1 MSLTSLSPILSVIKR
16 NTLLK
21 TKQNTVTKET
31 LTGQAVGRFGILE
44 GIWKKFHNNNVNN
57 WFRFKF
63 NRTTETCS
71 TFANNRESSM
81 SSAQMKVLCRHLR
94 TFKLS
99 FSSTWRPVRLAFNH
113 GRIVKRTIRTV
124 IQVFGFW
131 PLLSGPCSLT
141 LPNLVWVTARTEV
154 KGEKPLGNNWY

>member
-1 MSLTSLSPILSVIKR
+1 MK
-16 NTLLK
+16 K
-21 TKQNTVTKET
+21 KQNTVTKET

-44 GIWKKFHNNNVNN
+44 GIWRKFHNNNVNN

-81 SSAQMKVLCRHLR
+81 SSTQMKVLCRYLR

-99 FSSTWRPVRLAFNH
+99 FSSTCRPVRLAFNH
-113 GRIVKRTIRTV
+113 GGIVKCTTRTL
-124 IQVFGFW
+124 IQLFG
-131 PLLSGPCSLT
+131 PVLSGPCSLT

-154 KGEKPLGNNWY
+154 KEEKPLGNNWC